1 MWKEEENGNDRV
13 NLKRTRQL
21 LDTEADTIATAC
33 PFCVTMIQDGVKAE
47 EKTEQVNIFDIA
59 EVVDQA
65 TS

>member
-59 EVVDQA
+59 EVVDKA